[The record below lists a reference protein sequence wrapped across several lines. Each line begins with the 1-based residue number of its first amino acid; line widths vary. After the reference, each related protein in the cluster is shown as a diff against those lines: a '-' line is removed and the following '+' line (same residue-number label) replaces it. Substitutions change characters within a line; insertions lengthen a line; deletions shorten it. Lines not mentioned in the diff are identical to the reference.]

1 MDKIFRVPAAVLA
14 LFVLVSGCDRWDE
27 PPTLTTKHLIVEAA
41 QVVERFRVHKDL
53 KNFAD
58 ELQTAAAVVV
68 LPNVIKAG
76 FFAGGEAG
84 NGVLLKRTA
93 GGWSYPAFYTL
104 GAASFGLQAGVQ
116 DTAIVLVIRS
126 DGALD
131 SVLRH
136 QGKIGAD
143 TGATVFVQGVGMEA
157 STTTNLGADILAFA
171 NANVGAYLGATL
183 EGAVLAT
190 RHDLNRAYY
199 GPDATPDSILS
210 GQIRN
215 PDAEPLR
222 RTLGGG

>member
-1 MDKIFRVPAAVLA
+1 MDKFIRVPAVVLTV
-14 LFVLVSGCDRWDE
+14 LLLVSACDRWDE

-53 KNFAD
+53 KNFVD
-58 ELQTAAAVVV
+58 ELDQAAAAVV

-84 NGVLLKRTA
+84 NGVLLKKTA

-104 GAASFGLQAGVQ
+104 GAASFGLQFGVQ
-116 DTAIVLVIRS
+116 DTAIVLVLRNQ
-126 DGALD
+126 GALD
-131 SVLRH
+131 SIIRH

-157 STTTNLGADILAFA
+157 STTTNLGADIPAFA
-171 NANVGAYLGATL
+171 NSNVGAYLGASL

-199 GPDATPDSILS
+199 GPDATPETILA
-210 GQIRN
+210 GQTKN
-215 PDAEPLR
+215 PDADPLR

>member
-1 MDKIFRVPAAVLA
+1 MARFFHVPAALLSVVL
-14 LFVLVSGCDRWDE
+14 LVAGCDRWDE

-41 QVVERFRVHKDL
+41 QTIERFRVHKDL
-53 KNFAD
+53 KNFTD
-58 ELQTAAAVVV
+58 ELDRAAAVVV

-84 NGVLLKRTA
+84 NGVLLKKTA
-93 GGWSYPAFYTL
+93 DGWSYPAFYTL
-104 GAASFGLQAGVQ
+104 GAASFGLQVGVQ
-116 DTAIVLVIRS
+116 DTAIVLILRNP
-126 DGALD
+126 GALD

-171 NANVGAYLGATL
+171 NSNVGAYLGASL

-199 GPDATPDSILS
+199 GQEATPDTILS
-210 GQIRN
+210 GQSKN
-215 PDAEPLR
+215 PDADPLK